1 MSKGSIIAV
10 AALGFVGMIGA
21 KLVKKRVK
29 KDSEE
34 SKESILVDKELF
46 EDNLLLERKKR
57 KTRVRENLKKNNING
72 HPRLSVFRSN
82 KNIYAQLID
91 DKTGTTI
98 ASASSLA
105 LNIKGSDIY
114 SAAVIG
120 KVIGELALKKGV
132 TEVVFDRGPYPYHG
146 RVKALAESA
155 REAGLKF

>member
-29 KDSEE
+29 KDSE
-34 SKESILVDKELF
+34 DKELF

-57 KTRVRENLKKNNING
+57 KIRVREHLKKNNING

-105 LNIKGSDIY
+105 LNIKGSDTY

-132 TEVVFDRGPYPYHG
+132 TEVVFDHGQYAYHG
-146 RVKALAESA
+146 RVKALADAA
-155 REAGLKF
+155 RAAGIKF